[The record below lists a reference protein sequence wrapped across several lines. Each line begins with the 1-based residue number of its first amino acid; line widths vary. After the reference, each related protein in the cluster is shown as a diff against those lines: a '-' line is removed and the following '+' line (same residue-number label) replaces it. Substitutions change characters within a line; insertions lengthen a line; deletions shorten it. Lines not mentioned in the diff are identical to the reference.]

1 MPAPTIDPDRR
12 DPAAV
17 APADS
22 YRLADPVWV
31 YRDGSWRAGVIEAAS
46 RRAALV
52 TYRPTA
58 GPGTAVDTLT
68 AAYLLARADLDP
80 QLDNSRGCPAGVLY
94 GLRATP
100 AQ

>member
-22 YRLADPVWV
+22 YRPTDPVWV
-31 YRDGSWRAGVIEAAS
+31 YRGGTWRAGVIEAAS

-52 TYRPTA
+52 TYRPNA

-68 AAYLLARADLDP
+68 AAYLVTRADLDP
-80 QLDNSRGCPAGVLY
+80 QLDNTPNHPAGTPY